1 MENYA
6 VLIDE
11 NKMYPV
17 TYTIDQKGNKITRNT
32 LLKGGDMTES
42 QIKDYLLKEFHS
54 TLKGLI
60 SDVDNLLGENDIE
73 WQQAG
78 YFEHAKQLLRIK

>member
-11 NKMYPV
+11 NAMYSV
-17 TYTIDQKGNKITRNT
+17 TYTIDKNGNKIIENA

-78 YFEHAKQLLRIK
+78 YFQYAKQLLKFK